1 MRELGLL
8 RCVDPSSRRFR
19 FVVGAKATL
28 PPEVVLYACADFLAR
43 TDSKARTVTVSRL
56 ATEAG
61 APGRVFKL
69 SESDLVA
76 LLEKAAQATQSTKI
90 ARPAGAV
97 QLAFKKDPAEVA
109 TEALRV
115 FYLRRHLGAGP
126 SAGLFAGRAA
136 DSPATSNLEA
146 LAK

>member
-19 FVVGAKATL
+19 FVVGPKATL
-28 PPEVVLYACADFLAR
+28 PAEIVLYACADFLAR
-43 TDSKARTVTVSRL
+43 TDSSARTATVSRL

-76 LLEKAAQATQSTKI
+76 LLETAVQTTHLTKI

-97 QLAFKKDPAEVA
+97 QLAFKKEPAEVA
-109 TEALRV
+109 SDALRG
-115 FYLRRHLGAGP
+115 FYQRRKLGNGPHDGLVAGNEADEP
-126 SAGLFAGRAA
+126 SAQQRE
-136 DSPATSNLEA
+136 SMT
-146 LAK
+146 K